1 MSTTYVDAINEMY
14 KLVATTIAAASSS
27 VGTGPVDV
35 RYLGRDLNTVG
46 DVTKFMA
53 EVSQIGRDNNLRGF
67 GVSDRLYTQTGDLRV
82 KVYAPKAVAN
92 NFNKARLFSDAI
104 KNAFRERKV
113 VASVWYRN
121 ARVIEM
127 MPERGAYRFDVAV
140 AYSYD
145 ERQ

>member
-1 MSTTYVDAINEMY
+1 MSTTYVDAVNEMY
-14 KLVATTIAAASSS
+14 RLVAASIATASGS
-27 VGTGPVDV
+27 VGIGTVDV
-35 RYLGRDLNTVG
+35 RYLGRDLNSVG
-46 DVTKFMA
+46 DVTKWMA

-82 KVYAPKAVAN
+82 KVYAPKAGVN
-92 NFNKARLFSDAI
+92 SFSKARLFSDAI

-113 VASVWYRN
+113 VASIWYRN